1 MFHIFMLFTPVSFWK
16 FYCPSIGASNSSSH
30 RHCLLFHT
38 SSSHPSLFKLLSYI
52 AVIFSEHSYLVFK
65 LTNYFSMRS
74 HCVYIK
80 CYFLFHWFF
89 FSFWRFPNGSF
100 SKLHGSLVSAQL
112 CSLFLLFHVIFV
124 SLRLLNKEITFRL

>member
-74 HCVYIK
+74 HCIYIK

-89 FSFWRFPNGSF
+89 FFILKIFKW
-100 SKLHGSLVSAQL
+100 
-112 CSLFLLFHVIFV
+112 LFLQATWFFGFCPVVLTISPFSCYFCLIEAP
-124 SLRLLNKEITFRL
+124 K